1 MIIENQN
8 ILSFKISFTLKF
20 CKAYAKKLKQE
31 REFLENEIKHQE
43 ECGEQQKQKKF
54 LKAKE
59 NLSLFMKSIT
69 MYYIQESA
77 LLNMEKNH

>member
-43 ECGEQQKQKKF
+43 ECGEQKQKKF

-69 MYYIQESA
+69 MYCIQESA